1 MYWLVTT
8 DGTKQHKQLDLFLVL
23 VRAMLVADDPK
34 LDKVA
39 VLHS

>member
-8 DGTKQHKQLDLFLVL
+8 DGIKQYKRFDLFLIL
-23 VRAMLVADDPK
+23 IRAILVADDPK